1 MNWVK
6 SIVSWVATC
15 QSWHRRRWGNNKTFQ
30 KEKKKMFLNRTSIDG
45 GGQKLWRTLN
55 HSINYK

>member
-1 MNWVK
+1 LPELP
-6 SIVSWVATC
+6 
-15 QSWHRRRWGNNKTFQ
+15 Q
-30 KEKKKMFLNRTSIDG
+30 KEVGGITKHSKKKRKKLFLNRTSIDG